1 MTAGGTPPTTLR
13 EAAHDLNNLCSTI
26 IGFAALAE
34 ELDEQNSVLTAYL
47 TEIRLSTEAIAA
59 IASQLHA
66 LSQELSPSS
75 GG

>member
-1 MTAGGTPPTTLR
+1 MNAGETPSKTLR

-26 IGFAALAE
+26 LGFAALAE
-34 ELDEQNSVLTAYL
+34 EADPQNSAATAYL

-59 IASQLHA
+59 IASQLRA
-66 LSQELSPSS
+66 LSQELSTS

>member
-1 MTAGGTPPTTLR
+1 MSTGGTPSTTLR

-47 TEIRLSTEAIAA
+47 TEIRLSTEAIAT
-59 IASQLHA
+59 IASQLRA
-66 LSQELSPSS
+66 LSQELSSSS